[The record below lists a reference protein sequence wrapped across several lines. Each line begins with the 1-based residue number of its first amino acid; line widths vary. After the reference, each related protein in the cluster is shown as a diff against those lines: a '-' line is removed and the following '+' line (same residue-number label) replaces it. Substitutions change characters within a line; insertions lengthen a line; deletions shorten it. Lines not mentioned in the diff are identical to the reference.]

1 MAAKSVVFVSSS
13 SDLAEVRVSLWTD
26 LKTWLSQCG
35 IDDMMAPYLWDRET
49 EKGRL
54 LRDRMP
60 VQQQLPD
67 PGEEGV
73 PFTICLFGERCGV
86 PLQDK
91 LPVEWEQRIAPW
103 RGTPGL
109 AHPWPRES
117 TRQQTLLDDGC
128 FPLTGTV
135 FELLSALS
143 VGGEE
148 HDNLVLGYVA
158 PRDVDD
164 PTLPDDMPLNNEC
177 LWESLR
183 ANKGSEKERNALRK
197 EIYNPQVHA
206 LLNLLKYLKHSI
218 GLPRRYPDART
229 MNRDVLRRVQ
239 EKLREH
245 YRLPSAFNPFKA
257 TLEHWTLDER
267 RQLPGRNHL
276 ISQIEDAVDRARSEG
291 QRLFILIK
299 GRSGCGKSSLL
310 QRGVLAR
317 FRDRAEGVLSV
328 RPTDFDDVSER
339 NDRLDML
346 WLMICD
352 EVDGCRDASIEIGT
366 RRHREVRMAKKLLD
380 VLAKRNARFVLGLDQ
395 FEEILDDLRTSLDD
409 QKYSRGWWLVMS
421 FLRAIACSPH
431 VQLIATLESSR
442 QDTFASLGIEEKLG
456 LHRRNFEADVGPDD
470 VARIAETA
478 FENAGLRLAVPAL
491 EEIKRC
497 WERFEAEH
505 SRDGRSA
512 SSLPLVCLWFSRLFD
527 RFEYRASARPAG
539 IGAAMANAF
548 EGEQSTLTLDDIGT
562 GAIDFSKVVSD
573 VANDAWTSATGERL
587 EPDALNEE
595 NLVDLGRFLHPLIA
609 LDSDGHIRLRA
620 VPILADADQTSI
632 KLLES
637 FKRFRLLVPATEAV
651 SSSEGAPARLR
662 LVHQAVIDHW
672 PPARQ
677 WFKRRRSYLEVQ
689 DKVRIDAMRWAR
701 GGRRRIRANPSL
713 IQEAAQVLLEHRA
726 NWTFSLDE
734 EIERGDA
741 EMRTYAL
748 TVFQQAK
755 DPAVVIGSSIYGS
768 KYALLAAMYQLV
780 DLLDRFSQRDPAWR
794 EIRAGGDVSIMSSA
808 AWTDG
813 GAVPFL
819 LSRGVPVRTAA
830 DVWSP
835 IVSAIQVDA
844 RKNYRAMIDQT
855 EDINAPAGPPG
866 RTMLHL
872 AAEYGNLFVL
882 EDLLDRGADPR
893 QLDEAKRSALHWA
906 ASTGQVAAFKRLM
919 PVSDIA
925 GVTGYG
931 ENVVHLAAQRG
942 HANIVRA
949 LLDYD
954 DITSDEL
961 SRTLNQSSG
970 AGHTPLMEAA
980 AAKWPNVV
988 EVLLK
993 ACDAGDPA
1001 HRAPDMSTA
1010 LHLAVRFYRG
1020 GAPVPSDEEKVRA
1033 RRTVE
1038 LLLRPDTRIDP
1049 TAQDRRGRTAFDWA
1063 DAYED
1068 ARQVLRRDPRVPT
1081 DYASLTQKMRV
1092 ADLTSR
1098 KVDVVLSLLR
1108 SAPQALTDLHED
1120 ERGIDILIRT
1130 TNTRVLAAAL
1140 SERLIDDA
1148 LLAEKLN
1155 AIVALAVK
1163 PNVVSLRGALIERL
1177 DTAEPFA
1184 PVLPVL
1190 LNAALRD
1197 NDHTAI
1203 AELKRLGVVTVGGDD
1218 EDLGASVFHDLAQT
1232 GDMTRFAELAELGPF
1247 TLPNDAW
1254 DRRPSDLAC
1263 ASDSTK
1269 CRELECR
1276 WFTAGGVEPVIEEGE
1291 GEPASPRLSPD
1302 SDVGTLAQPVLVDRR
1317 SIQDRTAHIGRSGLP
1332 IDAAAADVHP
1342 PLLVLEHDAGGSLKA
1357 QERRSLIRST
1367 RALCSHDAVIPKK
1380 ADTVRVWPLPFYGNV
1395 DLLEVSG
1402 SGWQQGES
1410 RFYFL
1415 RNEGELKWLNST
1427 SPPIHETNAKT
1438 KPLITHD
1445 TLLVYLAFFCFFVR
1459 GQEGPFLIL
1468 DRPEN
1473 PLIPSGVDAKA
1484 VRAKF
1489 REPRVW
1495 AQQSDGKWRATALV
1509 YYDEAIFAADF
1520 LIEPGG
1526 MITMKRDTP
1535 ILTNLPK
1542 IHAPIGGRS

>member
-1 MAAKSVVFVSSS
+1 MAARSVVFVSSS
-13 SDLAEVRVSLWTD
+13 SDLAEVRISLWTD
-26 LKTWLSQCG
+26 LKTWLSQTG
-35 IDDMMAPYLWDRET
+35 IDDMMAPYLWEQET

-86 PLQDK
+86 PLQDE

-109 AHPWPRES
+109 AHPWPRDS
-117 TRQQTLLDDGC
+117 TRQQTLLDNGC

-143 VGGEE
+143 AGDED
-148 HDNLVLGYVA
+148 HNNLVLGYVA

-164 PTLPDDMPLNNEC
+164 QTLPDDMPLNNEC

-183 ANKGSEKERNALRK
+183 ANKASEKERNALRK

-218 GLPRRYPDART
+218 GLPSRYPDART
-229 MNRDVLRRVQ
+229 MNRAVLRRVQ
-239 EKLREH
+239 DILRDH
-245 YRLPSAFNPFKA
+245 YGLPSAFNPFKA
-257 TLEHWTLDER
+257 TLEHWSLHER

-291 QRLFILIK
+291 QRLLILIK

-317 FRDRAEGVLSV
+317 FLGRAEGVLPV
-328 RPTDFDDVSER
+328 RPTDLDDVSER

-346 WLMICD
+346 WLMICG
-352 EVDGCRDASIEIGT
+352 EVDGCRDASIESGP

-395 FEEILDDLRTSLDD
+395 FEEILDELRTSLDD

-421 FLRAIACSPH
+421 FLRAIACSAH

-478 FENAGLRLAVPAL
+478 FENAGLRLAGPVL
-491 EEIKRC
+491 EDIKRC

-562 GAIDFSKVVSD
+562 GNIDFSKVVSD

-620 VPILADADQTSI
+620 VPVLTDADQTSI
-632 KLLES
+632 RLLES
-637 FKRFRLLVPATEAV
+637 FKRFRLLVPANDAV
-651 SSSEGAPARLR
+651 SVSEDAPARLR

-672 PPARQ
+672 PPASQ
-677 WFKRRRSYLEVQ
+677 WFKRRRNYLEVQ
-689 DKVRIDAMRWAR
+689 DKVRIDAMRWVR
-701 GGRRRIRANPSL
+701 GGRRRIRANASL
-713 IQEAAQVLLEHRA
+713 IEEAAQVLLEHRA

-748 TVFQQAK
+748 AVFQQAK
-755 DPAVVIGSSIYGS
+755 DPAVVIGSSIYES
-768 KYALLAAMYQLV
+768 KYAHLAAMYQLV
-780 DLLDRFSQRDPAWR
+780 DLLDRFSQRDPCWY
-794 EIRAGGDVSIMSSA
+794 EIRARGNLSIMSSA

-819 LSRGVPVRTAA
+819 LSRGVPVRTA
-830 DVWSP
+830 DELWSP

-844 RKNYRAMIDQT
+844 RKNYRAMIDQM
-855 EDINAPAGPPG
+855 ENIDAPAGPQE

-906 ASTGQVAAFKRLM
+906 AYTGRVAAFKRLL
-919 PVSDIA
+919 PISDIA
-925 GVTGYG
+925 GLTGYD

-961 SRTLNQSSG
+961 SRMLNQSSG
-970 AGHTPLMEAA
+970 AGHTPLLEAA
-980 AAKWPNVV
+980 AAKWANVV

-993 ACDAGDPA
+993 AWNPGEPA

-1010 LHLAVRFYRG
+1010 LHLAVRFYRS

-1038 LLLRPDTRIDP
+1038 LLLSDTRIDP

-1098 KVDVVLSLLR
+1098 KADVALSLLR
-1108 SAPQALTDLHED
+1108 AAPQALTDLHDD

-1155 AIVALAVK
+1155 PIVALAVK
-1163 PNVVSLRGALIERL
+1163 PNVVSLRGALIERV

-1184 PVLPVL
+1184 PALPVL

-1203 AELKRLGVVTVGGDD
+1203 AELKRLGVATVRGDD
-1218 EDLGASVFHDLAQT
+1218 EDLGASVFHELAQT

-1247 TLPNDAW
+1247 TLPVDAW
-1254 DRRPSDLAC
+1254 DRRPSDLTC

-1276 WFTAGGVEPVIEEGE
+1276 WFAAGDVEPVIEERE
-1291 GEPASPRLSPD
+1291 GEPASPPLSRD
-1302 SDVGTLAQPVLVDRR
+1302 NDVGTLEQPVLVDRR
-1317 SIQDRTAHIGRSGLP
+1317 SIQDKAAHIARSGLP
-1332 IDAAAADVHP
+1332 GDAAAAEIYR
-1342 PLLVLEHDAGGSLKA
+1342 PLLVLEHDAGGALKA
-1357 QERRSLIRST
+1357 QERRSLIRSMQ
-1367 RALCSHDAVIPKK
+1367 ALCNHDAVIPKK
-1380 ADTVRVWPLPFYGNV
+1380 ADTVRVFALPFYANV

-1402 SGWQQGES
+1402 SAWQQGES

-1427 SPPIHETNAKT
+1427 SPPIHEMNVKVN
-1438 KPLITHD
+1438 PRITRD
-1445 TLLVYLAFFCFFVR
+1445 TVLAYLAFFCFFVR

-1484 VRAKF
+1484 IRAKF

-1495 AQQSDGKWRATALV
+1495 GQQSDGKWRVTSLV
-1509 YYDEAIFAADF
+1509 YYDDAIFAADF